1 MNKENLPKKRTL
13 WFTIIN
19 AFLFLSTI
27 IVTYVT
33 LSFGTLAGQVDTN
46 VEESWFYIL
55 TFTVQSNILLGLIA
69 AVNIIFSVRSL
80 IKNKPIPRAALCWYL
95 VASSAAMLTA
105 LVVIFFLAPMRVIG
119 GRNYFDMLL
128 GPMFFF
134 HFFNPFL
141 SAAAFIYLTPAIR
154 FARPDCLLALLPPI
168 AYAGPYIL
176 NVVILNNWYDF
187 YNFTFGGHNLAILPV
202 FIVISTITFSI
213 ASGLVY
219 LHNRR
224 SRNLAKSK

>member
-1 MNKENLPKKRTL
+1 MENLPKKRIL
-13 WFTIIN
+13 WFNIIN
-19 AFLFLSTI
+19 IFLFITTI
-27 IVTYVT
+27 IVAYIT
-33 LSFGTLAGQVDTN
+33 LSFGTVAGQVDTN
-46 VEESWFYIL
+46 EKEGWFYIV

-69 AVNIIFSVRSL
+69 LINLIFGVRSL
-80 IKNKPIPRAALCWYL
+80 KLNKPIPRAVLNWYL

-105 LVVIFFLAPMRVIG
+105 LVVIFFLAPMRAIG

-154 FARPDCLLALLPPI
+154 FARPDCFLALIPPI

-176 NVVILNNWYDF
+176 NAIILQNWPDF
-187 YNFTFGGHNLAILPV
+187 YNFTFGGHNWAILPV
-202 FIVISTITFSI
+202 FIVISTITFST
-213 ASGLVY
+213 ASFLVH
-219 LHNRR
+219 LHNHR
-224 SRNLAKSK
+224 KI